1 MVDTDIN
8 KLNDT
13 DDVVDSGSIEAVR
26 MPAQTPPEA
35 FPLREKPKS
44 VESEKALEAF
54 PSPRPPMPKT
64 RSESLE
70 EELSVGMGEDDPVSK
85 SEGRLVDTRGKGDV
99 SKIETLDELTK
110 YGDREENKFIKGV
123 KSAHGPSES

>member
-35 FPLREKPKS
+35 FPLREKLKS

-85 SEGRLVDTRGKGDV
+85 SRGV
-99 SKIETLDELTK
+99 W
-110 YGDREENKFIKGV
+110 
-123 KSAHGPSES
+123 